1 MRTQP
6 RTRIALAALAA
17 ALAAGC
23 AGLQDLAR
31 SAFREPKLSFRSASV
46 QALDLEGATIG
57 LLFDLQNPNSV
68 GVELARAAWA
78 VEVDGTRIGAGD
90 MPGGLSIPANGTA
103 PITLPVRVRFA
114 DVPGI
119 VSLLGSGKDA
129 LPYKV
134 SGSVGVKTPLGVLDL
149 PLSHS
154 DQVKLPRVPRFGVDG
169 LSVRSV
175 SFDSISL
182 GVLLRVTNPN
192 GFPMPPG
199 ALDTAVA
206 VGGKNVARTDGAKL
220 QAVPGGAST
229 TIEIPVR
236 VDLAAAGRVA
246 SDLVQGG
253 DVDVHLQGKA
263 DVAGLPLPVDVRA
276 RVPARR

>member
-1 MRTQP
+1 MRTKP
-6 RTRIALAALAA
+6 WTRIGVAVVVAV
-17 ALAAGC
+17 LAAGC
-23 AGLQDLAR
+23 AGLRDIAR

-57 LLFDLQNPNSV
+57 LLFDLQNPNSI
-68 GVELARAAWA
+68 GLELARASWA
-78 VEVDGTRIGAGD
+78 VEVDGTRVGAGD

-103 PITLPVRVRFA
+103 PVTLPVRVRFA

-119 VSLLGSGKDA
+119 VSLLGSGRDA

-134 SGSVGVKTPLGVLDL
+134 SGSIGVKTPLGVLDL
-149 PLSHS
+149 PVSHA
-154 DQVKLPRVPRFGVDG
+154 DQVKLPRLPRFGVDG

-175 SFDSISL
+175 SLDSVAV
-182 GVLLRVTNPN
+182 GVRLRVTNPN

-206 VGGKNVARTDGAKL
+206 VGGTSVARTDGARL
-220 QAVPGGAST
+220 QAIPGGASA

-246 SDLVQGG
+246 SQLVQGG
-253 DVDVHLQGKA
+253 DVDVQLLGKA
-263 DVAGLPLPVDVRA
+263 DLAGLPLPVDVRA

>member
-1 MRTQP
+1 MRTQL
-6 RTRIALAALAA
+6 RSRILLATLA

-31 SAFREPKLSFRSASV
+31 SAFREPKLTYRSASV

-57 LLFDLQNPNSV
+57 LLFDLENPNSV
-68 GVELARAAWA
+68 GVELARASWA
-78 VEVDGTRIGAGD
+78 VDVGGTRIGAGD
-90 MPGGLSIPANGTA
+90 MPGGLKIPASGTA
-103 PITLPVRVRFA
+103 PVTLPVRVRFA

-119 VSLLGSGKDA
+119 VSLLGSGKDV

-134 SGSVGVKTPLGVLDL
+134 SGSIGVKTPLGVVDL
-149 PLSHS
+149 PVSHA
-154 DQVKLPRVPRFGVDG
+154 DQVKLPRLPRFGVDG

-175 SFDSISL
+175 SFDSVAL
-182 GVLLRVTNPN
+182 GVRVRVTNPN

-199 ALDTAVA
+199 ALDTAIV
-206 VGGKNVARTDGAKL
+206 VGGASVARTDGAKL

-236 VDLAAAGRVA
+236 VDLASAGRAA
-246 SDLVQGG
+246 SSLVQGG

-263 DVAGLPLPVDVRA
+263 DVAGLPLPVDVSA

>member
-1 MRTQP
+1 MRTQL
-6 RTRIALAALAA
+6 RDQIAVAVLV
-17 ALAAGC
+17 LAAGC

-31 SAFREPKLSFRSASV
+31 SAFREPKLTFRSASV
-46 QALDLEGATIG
+46 QALDLEGATVG

-78 VEVDGTRIGAGD
+78 VEVDGTRIGSGD
-90 MPGGLSIPANGTA
+90 MPGGLAIPANGTA
-103 PITLPVRVRFA
+103 PVTLPVRVRFA

-129 LPYKV
+129 LPYRV
-134 SGSVGVKTPLGVLDL
+134 SGSIGVKTPLGVLDL

-154 DQVKLPRVPRFGVDG
+154 DQVKLPRLPRFGVDG

-175 SFDSISL
+175 SFTSVAL
-182 GVLLRVTNPN
+182 GVRLRVTNPN

-199 ALDTAVA
+199 ALDTSVA
-206 VGGKNVARTDGAKL
+206 VGGTSVARTDGARL
-220 QAVPGGAST
+220 QGIPAGASA

-236 VDLAAAGRVA
+236 VDLASAGRAA

-253 DVDVHLQGKA
+253 DVDVHLLGKA
-263 DVAGLPLPVDVRA
+263 DVAGLPVPVDVRA